1 MATLSLSEVQN
12 DYGTYRGNSLVGE
25 LGSIG
30 TVPNAGLEGINGV
43 NAPFLNG
50 IVLKIDNTLYTD
62 SGYLNQLKLS
72 GNPYIDINTL
82 PTVVV
87 TLNQL
92 TSFGNEPVVDGFGGL
107 VSQSVYAETSGF
119 LPMSSVD
126 KVLQYLNDFFN
137 PNTTDRTL
145 IPAAVGTIGSA
156 SPTQY
161 FVDVDLEGGSYA
173 GMQFDVG
180 PKRGGVVTPS
190 NPPGDPIDTT
200 PTEPIEVEVF
210 DTSTKDISIIKA
222 DASEID
228 LINISD
234 SNPFTG
240 GGGGTFVGG
249 GSGGSFRD
257 IRFDQ
262 FPDTNDFLNN
272 SDDFTLREAQ
282 NRRVF

>member
-12 DYGTYRGNSLVGE
+12 DYGTYQGNSLVGE
-25 LGSIG
+25 LGSVG
-30 TVPNAGLEGINGV
+30 TVPNAGLDAINGV
-43 NAPFLNG
+43 SAPFLNG
-50 IVLKIDNTLYTD
+50 IVLKIDGTLYTD
-62 SGYLNQLKLS
+62 SGYLNQLKLA

-92 TSFGNEPVVDGFGGL
+92 TSFGNEPVVNGFGGL
-107 VSQSVYAETSGF
+107 IPQSQYAETSGF
-119 LPMSSVD
+119 SPMLSVQ

-145 IPAAVGTIGSA
+145 LPNAVGTVGSA
-156 SPTQY
+156 SPSQY

-180 PKRGGVVTPS
+180 PARGGTVPIS
-190 NPPGDPIDTT
+190 EPPGDPVDST
-200 PTEPIEVEVF
+200 PTEPIEVEVT
-210 DTSTKDISIIKA
+210 DTSIKDISIIKV

-228 LINISD
+228 LIDISD

-240 GGGGTFVGG
+240 N
-249 GSGGSFRD
+249 SNSSNNSFTD
-257 IRFDQ
+257 IRFDRR
-262 FPDTNDFLNN
+262 PDSNDFLNN
-272 SDDFTLREAQ
+272 SDNFTLREAQ
-282 NRRVF
+282 NGGVF